1 MNQRVLHLADVT
13 VLFLIGLNKCRAAF
27 VGVVDLVTL
36 NKFGGKNVGSHEY
49 WFGAQ
54 GANGS
59 LREILL
65 VTSSFLI
72 LVAAALIFD

>member
-13 VLFLIGLNKCRAAF
+13 VLFLIGLNKGCTGF

-36 NKFGGKNVGSHEY
+36 NKFRRKNIGRHKH
-49 WFGAQ
+49 WLGAQ

-59 LREILL
+59 LCEILL